1 MGGAKKKS
9 LAQAE
14 KQQDLQSQK
23 QEKQQDKKKTPK
35 QMEKKISGIDI
46 SNIKEKELDAEL
58 SKMKAITPY
67 SLATRYGLKL
77 SIAKDLLESLERLG
91 KIQQVAGSSNLKV
104 YKFGSQMA

>member
-23 QEKQQDKKKTPK
+23 PDKKKSAK
-35 QMEKKISGIDI
+35 QQMEKKISGIDI
-46 SNIKEKELDAEL
+46 SNIKEKELDVEL

-67 SLATRYGLKL
+67 TIATRYNLKL

-104 YKFGSQMA
+104 YKFGSSP